1 MFRTALRNVL
11 AHKARLLMTVL
22 AVMLGVAFVSG
33 TLVFTST
40 ISSALQKSSEKGFTN
55 TDIAITPSDSSANNH
70 NKDGDGPSDWHELPQ
85 SLLKKVAK
93 TPGVDQVTGTVS
105 G

>member
-33 TLVFTST
+33 TLVFTDT
-40 ISSALQKSSEKGFTN
+40 LGNAFRKQSAKSYDN
-55 TDIAITPSDSSANNH
+55 
-70 NKDGDGPSDWHELPQ
+70 
-85 SLLKKVAK
+85 VAVSVETFAYDDEK
-93 TPGVDQVTGTVS
+93 TPASTRPPWRRS
-105 G
+105 GASTA